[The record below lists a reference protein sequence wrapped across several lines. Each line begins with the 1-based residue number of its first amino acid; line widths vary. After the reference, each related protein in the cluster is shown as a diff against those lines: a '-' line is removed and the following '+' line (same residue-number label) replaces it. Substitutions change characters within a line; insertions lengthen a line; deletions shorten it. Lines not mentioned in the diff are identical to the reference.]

1 MADIYRGS
9 RRGAGR
15 YEAEDGREIV
25 AATLVTVD
33 ASGVVTAVGSDPD
46 DLDDDPVLVPSRDRR
61 VVHYVSKVE
70 LAIRA
75 KAWRERPITPDPK
88 PKDRKRRGRRRSA

>member
-1 MADIYRGS
+1 MAGTYRGS
-9 RRGAGR
+9 RRGTGR

-33 ASGVVTAVGSDPD
+33 AGSVVTAVGSDPD
-46 DLDDDPVLVPSRDRR
+46 DLEDDPALVPSRDRR

-88 PKDRKRRGRRRSA
+88 PKDRRRGRRRNA

>member
-1 MADIYRGS
+1 MAGTYRGS
-9 RRGAGR
+9 RRVVGR

-25 AATLVTVD
+25 AATRVTVD
-33 ASGVVTAVGSDPD
+33 AGGVVTAVGSDPD
-46 DLDDDPVLVPSRDRR
+46 DLEDDPALVRSRDRR

-75 KAWRERPITPDPK
+75 KAWADRAITPDPK
-88 PKDRKRRGRRRSA
+88 PKDRKRRRHVQRA